1 MTGGE
6 KVEKLKE
13 RAGGEEELRE
23 RGCADP
29 EDQTENRH
37 TKASTGHKG
46 KSKRTTLQNC
56 MEFCI

>member
-1 MTGGE
+1 M
-6 KVEKLKE
+6 EKLKE
-13 RAGGEEELRE
+13 RAGGEEELGE

-37 TKASTGHKG
+37 IKASTDYKG
-46 KSKRTTLQNC
+46 KSKRTILQNC